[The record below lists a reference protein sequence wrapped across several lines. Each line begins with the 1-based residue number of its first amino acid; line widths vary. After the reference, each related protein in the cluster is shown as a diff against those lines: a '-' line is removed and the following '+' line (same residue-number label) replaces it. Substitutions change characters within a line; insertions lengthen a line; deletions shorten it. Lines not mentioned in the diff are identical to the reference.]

1 LGAHGGTAESSIIQA
16 TRSVHKNSS
25 LKANSKERTMVRGVR
40 LMALVCLWLAPLLI
54 LYTALAS
61 DWVSTWET
69 FAVPSM
75 SPPFMDLCAITN
87 GVKVQQQGGDPLIN
101 NPADPWHRALPYPRI
116 WVQLFSRLGIRE
128 SQNSFPWNRF
138 LRRVSDLYFVV
149 DSEV

>member
-1 LGAHGGTAESSIIQA
+1 
-16 TRSVHKNSS
+16 
-25 LKANSKERTMVRGVR
+25 MVRGVR

-128 SQNSFPWNRF
+128 SQTPF
-138 LRRVSDLYFVV
+138 LGIAFCVV
-149 DSEV
+149 YLICISWLILKCESS